1 MKDEDMTMKFRT
13 LLLAGVILVP
23 ATFSAQSA
31 QAGHDEPYCREYGN
45 SIRVG
50 GNIEAGYGKVCW
62 QPDGSWKVVAASGGN
77 DDRRHRDGDRD
88 HDYDDDDD
96 DYDDRDRGHH
106 QGRRHYDS
114 YAYGWPHYGYYP
126 PVYYSPVRHF
136 PPGHF
141 RKHHGRHGHHR
152 HGPDC
157 GHRH

>member
-1 MKDEDMTMKFRT
+1 MKFRT

-23 ATFSAQSA
+23 ATLSAQSA

-77 DDRRHRDGDRD
+77 DERRHRDGDWDRD
-88 HDYDDDDD
+88 RGRHDYDDDDRH
-96 DYDDRDRGHH
+96 DRHE
-106 QGRRHYDS
+106 GRRHRDR
-114 YAYGWPHYGYYP
+114 YAYDWPYYGYYP

-141 RKHHGRHGHHR
+141 RKHHGHRGHHR

-157 GHRH
+157 GHHD